1 MKCLKKLF
9 AMLLCFVLITVLG
22 AGTAFA
28 KSKKDDEEESDDYSV
43 SDVYFDISDDA
54 IYVGWTVGDGECK
67 YTVQLYD
74 SSDFKTKNKIGSA
87 MTVSYNAEM
96 ADVTQKIL
104 NEGSG
109 TYYAVV
115 TCKKKPKGASSYAS
129 AYGRETI
136 YSDDLSTIRQ
146 NRKEAAKEAASGSS
160 SSGTGVSGV
169 DGGPGVSAGG
179 TSAGTSTGNS
189 AGTSAEA
196 STGNSTGTAANAA
209 AGEAGSWQ
217 ALEDGKWAYVRSDG
231 SRATGWFEA
240 GGKWYFSGE
249 DGVMA
254 ASSWIPSASEEGVF
268 YYVDETGAMMTNAV
282 TPDGYTVDADGKWR
296 AA

>member
-1 MKCLKKLF
+1 MNYLKKLS
-9 AMLLCFVLITVLG
+9 ALLLCLALTVAMS

-28 KSKKDDEEESDDYSV
+28 KSSDDDEESEDYSV
-43 SDVYFDISDDA
+43 SDVYFDISDSA

-74 SSDFKTKNKIGSA
+74 SSDFKTKNKVGGA

-115 TCKKKPKGASSYAS
+115 TCKKKPKGGSYAS
-129 AYGRETI
+129 AYARETI
-136 YSDDLSTIRQ
+136 YSDDLSTIRK
-146 NRKEAAKEAASGSS
+146 NRASSNENSSSGSS
-160 SSGTGVSGV
+160 SSGNGVSGV
-169 DGGPGVSAGG
+169 DGGPGV
-179 TSAGTSTGNS
+179 TPVNTST
-189 AGTSAEA
+189 E
-196 STGNSTGTAANAA
+196 TATAP
-209 AGEAGSWQ
+209 GGGWQ
-217 ALEDGKWAYVRSDG
+217 ALDDGKWAYTHADG
-231 SRATGWFEA
+231 TRATGWYEV

-254 ASSWIPSASEEGVF
+254 ASSWIPSLTEEGVY
-268 YYVDETGAMMTNAV
+268 YYVDSSGAMLTDTV
-282 TPDGYTVDADGKWR
+282 TPDGYTVDAEGKWR
-296 AA
+296 G